1 MKTNYRLAFFT
12 ALTVNLL
19 LLGGAGALWWRSH
32 SAAVSRIAPAA
43 TAALAP
49 QASAKVGNGEPSQE
63 SPLAPVPISSQQ
75 LQRIGVRI
83 GEVRRKSVSDVIRTT
98 GSVAVDERGLAY
110 VQVRFAGYI
119 QKVFVDSTYQ
129 YVRRG
134 QPLFTIYSPE
144 LLSTEREYLLARESQ
159 RRLARSPDPAVARD
173 AASLVNASAER
184 LALWGVPRREIER
197 LRATGRIRRDL
208 VIDSPVTGY
217 VTQREALPNAYAEPG
232 TRLYT
237 VANLSTIWVFAH
249 VFQNALGRIKV
260 GDRARLTVDTYP
272 GRQFTGRVDFIYPE
286 IDPATRTARVRLR
299 FANPTLKLVPGMFV
313 NVSLEAPMGE
323 QVVIPASGV
332 LQTGTRQIVFVDRG
346 DGYLEPHDVRLGA
359 EVGDEYVVLHG
370 LKPGERIVT
379 SANFLIDSQSQLEAA
394 LSAFAPAHAA
404 PPAAPRTAGAPQG
417 RLAVSLQPNPPRVGR
432 NLIRVTLTDRKGE
445 PVNGAQV
452 SATFVLP
459 GMPAMGMA
467 GKQVSVRLAP
477 AGDGAYQGSVTLTE
491 GGAWQVAVVARQGDQ
506 VLATHQ
512 LSVDAAGGL

>member
-1 MKTNYRLAFFT
+1 MKTNYRIAFLT
-12 ALTVNLL
+12 ALAVNLL
-19 LLGGAGALWWRSH
+19 LLGAAAALWWRAH
-32 SAAVSRIAPAA
+32 SAAVSNII
-43 TAALAP
+43 P
-49 QASAKVGNGEPSQE
+49 QAAAVARPRASASAGRGGPSQE
-63 SPLAPVPISSQQ
+63 SPLAPLPISSQQ

-119 QKVFVDSTYQ
+119 HKVFVDSTYQ

-159 RRLARSPDPAVARD
+159 RRLARSPDLAVARD
-173 AASLVNASAER
+173 AASLVHAAAER
-184 LALWGVPRREIER
+184 LALWGIPRREIER
-197 LRATGRIRRDL
+197 LRATGRVRRDL
-208 VIDSPVTGY
+208 VIDSPVSGY

-249 VFQNALGRIKV
+249 VFQNDLGRIKV
-260 GDRARLTVDTYP
+260 DDRARLTVNTYP
-272 GRQFTGRVDFIYPE
+272 GARFTGRVDFIYPE

-346 DGYLEPHDVRLGA
+346 DGVLEPRDVQLGA
-359 EVGDEYVVLHG
+359 EVGDEYIVLNG

-379 SANFLIDSQSQLEAA
+379 SANFLIDSQSQLQAA
-394 LSAFAPAHAA
+394 LSAFAP
-404 PPAAPRTAGAPQG
+404 PPASPRTAGAPQV

-432 NLIRVTLTDRKGE
+432 NLIRVTLTDLKGG

-452 SATFVLP
+452 SAIFALP
-459 GMPAMGMA
+459 AMPAMGMA
-467 GKQVSVRLAP
+467 GRQVSVQLIAT
-477 AGDGAYQGSVTLTE
+477 GNGLYQGAVTLP
-491 GGAWQVAVVARQGDQ
+491 GGGTWQVAVVARKGDQ
-506 VLATHQ
+506 VVATQQ

>member
-1 MKTNYRLAFFT
+1 MKTNYRIAFFM
-12 ALTVNLL
+12 ALAVNLL
-19 LLGGAGALWWRSH
+19 LLGGGGALWWRAH
-32 SAAVSRIAPAA
+32 SAVVSQAAPAA
-43 TAALAP
+43 TAASAP
-49 QASAKVGNGEPSQE
+49 QGSAGAGSGGSSPE
-63 SPLAPVPISSQQ
+63 SPLASLPVSSQQ
-75 LQRIGVRI
+75 LQRIGVRM

-173 AASLVNASAER
+173 AASLVDASAER

-197 LRATGRIRRDL
+197 LRATGRIRQNL

-249 VFQNALGRIKV
+249 VFQNDLGRLKV

-272 GRQFTGRVDFIYPE
+272 GQRFIGRVDFIYPE
-286 IDPATRTARVRLR
+286 IDPSTRTARVRLR

-346 DGYLEPHDVRLGA
+346 DGYLEPREARLGA
-359 EVGDEYVVLHG
+359 EVGDEYIVLKG

-394 LSAFAPAHAA
+394 LSAFAPPPTAA
-404 PPAAPRTAGAPQG
+404 RTAGAPQV
-417 RLAVSLQPNPPRVGR
+417 RLAVSLQPNPLRVGR
-432 NLIRVTLTDRKGE
+432 NLIRVTLTDLKGG

-452 SATFVLP
+452 SATFLLP
-459 GMPAMGMA
+459 AMPAMGMA
-467 GKQVSVRLAP
+467 GKQVSVQLTAT
-477 AGDGAYQGSVTLTE
+477 GNGVYQGAAMLP
-491 GGAWQVAVVARQGDQ
+491 GGGTWQVAVVARKGDR
-506 VLATHQ
+506 VLATHP
-512 LSVDAAGGL
+512 LSVDAAGGT

>member
-1 MKTNYRLAFFT
+1 MKTNYRIGFFSALA
-12 ALTVNLL
+12 VNLL
-19 LLGGAGALWWRSH
+19 LLGAAGVLWWRLH
-32 SAAVSRIAPAA
+32 PAAVAGLVSQAAAVAASR
-43 TAALAP
+43 
-49 QASAKVGNGEPSQE
+49 ASAVAGSREPSQE

-173 AASLVNASAER
+173 AAALVDAAAER
-184 LALWGVPRREIER
+184 LALWGIPHREIAQ

-208 VIDSPVTGY
+208 VIDSAVSGY
-217 VTQREALPNAYAEPG
+217 VIQRQALPNAYVKPG

-237 VANLSTIWVFAH
+237 VANLTPIWVFAH
-249 VFQNALGRIKV
+249 VFQNDLGRLKV

-272 GRQFTGRVDFIYPE
+272 GRHFTGRVDFIYPE
-286 IDPATRTARVRLR
+286 IDASTRTARVRLR

-313 NVSLEAPMGE
+313 NVSLEIPMGE
-323 QVVIPASGV
+323 RVVIPASGV
-332 LQTGTRQIVFVDRG
+332 LQTGTRAIVFVDQG
-346 DGYLEPHDVRLGA
+346 EGYLAPRTVRLGA
-359 EVGDEYVVLHG
+359 EVGNEYIVLEG

-379 SANFLIDSQSQLEAA
+379 SANFLIDSQSELQAA
-394 LSAFAPAHAA
+394 LAGFAPPSAR
-404 PPAAPRTAGAPQG
+404 PPAAGAAQA
-417 RLAVSLQPNPPRVGR
+417 RLAVSLQPNPPRAGR
-432 NLIRVTLTDRKGE
+432 NLIRARLTDLKGE
-445 PVNGAQV
+445 PLIGAQV
-452 SATFVLP
+452 SATFLLP
-459 GMPAMGMA
+459 AMPAMGMA
-467 GKQVSVRLAP
+467 GRQVAVRLSAT
-477 AGDGAYQGSVTLTE
+477 GNGVYQGSVTLPAS
-491 GGAWQVAVVARQGDQ
+491 GIWQVAVVARKAGQ

-512 LSVDAAGGL
+512 LSVAAGGGM